1 MELEKKLAM
10 AEAKLAETEQEF
22 ELLKGNLGESR
33 KRKADLMASIILE
46 QNEKDKKELADMSKI
61 MIGLESDIK
70 IMPEVILSLKAKIE
84 DLRSEIA
91 EKNSIIAQKKRAK
104 EEKKLIETCRE
115 FYKSLEETDLLNDK
129 LKEMENQFR
138 AKWGNLPGGKG
149 ITIGSDDSLKAL
161 WQTVEKEF
169 RGEGRQ
175 PIPFNNMP
183 NFRI

>member
-1 MELEKKLAM
+1 MELEKKLAI

-22 ELLKGNLGESR
+22 ERLKGNLGGSR

-70 IMPEVILSLKAKIE
+70 IMPEVILALKAKIG
-84 DLRSEIA
+84 DYKAEIDRKKA
-91 EKNSIIAQKKRAK
+91 VIAQKEKVK
-104 EEKKLIETCRE
+104 EEKKLLEMCRE
-115 FYKSLEETDLLNDK
+115 FYKSLEETNLLNDK

-149 ITIGSDDSLKAL
+149 ITIGSGDSLKAL

-175 PIPFNNMP
+175 TIPFRNMP
-183 NFRI
+183 EFRI